1 MPPKAS
7 WECKGVGLLA
17 CRRGADRTA
26 AAPMMDSMGRW
37 LARCDECAHE
47 WTDLA
52 LFGLRSGFAGCCDV
66 RCSWLLAGSGCFWQ
80 AWALV
85 CNGRG
90 PRFACAGRA
99 PGEVIGLM

>member
-37 LARCDECAHE
+37 LARCDECNEAS
-47 WTDLA
+47 TDLTKA
-52 LFGLRSGFAGCCDV
+52 TKV
-66 RCSWLLAGSGCFWQ
+66 RCLPCPVLSVPVSPVCCAAACLPEQCWLRLW
-80 AWALV
+80 W
-85 CNGRG
+85 R
-90 PRFACAGRA
+90 R
-99 PGEVIGLM
+99 

>member
-37 LARCDECAHE
+37 LARCDECEQAS
-47 WTDLA
+47 TDQTKA
-52 LFGLRSGFAGCCDV
+52 TKV
-66 RCSWLLAGSGCFWQ
+66 RCLPVLPCQSM
-80 AWALV
+80 LV
-85 CNGRG
+85 NPVCCAA
-90 PRFACAGRA
+90 ACL
-99 PGEVIGLM
+99 PE

>member
-26 AAPMMDSMGRW
+26 AAPMMATNGRW

-52 LFGLRSGFAGCCDV
+52 KATRV
-66 RCSWLLAGSGCFWQ
+66 RCPSRPALSVHACQSSLL
-80 AWALV
+80 
-85 CNGRG
+85 R
-90 PRFACAGRA
+90 R
-99 PGEVIGLM
+99 

>member
-26 AAPMMDSMGRW
+26 AAPMMATNGRW

-47 WTDLA
+47 WTDQSKA
-52 LFGLRSGFAGCCDV
+52 SKV
-66 RCSWLLAGSGCFWQ
+66 RCLPCPVLSVPCQSSLYMTQ
-80 AWALV
+80 ATD
-85 CNGRG
+85 GT
-90 PRFACAGRA
+90 
-99 PGEVIGLM
+99 

>member
-47 WTDLA
+47 WTDQSKA
-52 LFGLRSGFAGCCDV
+52 SKV
-66 RCSWLLAGSGCFWQ
+66 RCLPCPVLSVPVSP
-80 AWALV
+80 V
-85 CNGRG
+85 C
-90 PRFACAGRA
+90 CAA
-99 PGEVIGLM
+99 AYLPE